1 MAGAMRKMGIY
12 LGLVEDDDARAYG
25 RYDARQSEHPDS
37 DHRYG
42 RYEDSRYATDFVGDG
57 YADEAYGDERYPA
70 SRDRFGAGYAE
81 EVEAEE
87 LPEAR
92 EPEPVAPRRP
102 AARPLGLAPAGATAS
117 PTRMGG
123 TLGGA
128 TSAAGAAGLAVREP
142 VAAEPE
148 PAPAPKEPYRIFTVH
163 PRTYNEARQ
172 IGERF
177 REGGA
182 VIMNLTELADADAKR
197 LVDFAAGLIFGL
209 RGSIERV
216 TNKVFLL
223 SPRDVDVTAEDKA
236 RIREGGFF
244 NQS

>member
-1 MAGAMRKMGIY
+1 MPWLLSREYAAAPADGDEGVGVGAVAARGRRSIRRTGPGY
-12 LGLVEDDDARAYG
+12 EWERLRLGESDRGLVEDDDARAYG
-25 RYDARQSEHPDS
+25 RYDARQTEHPDS
-37 DHRYG
+37 DRRYG
-42 RYEDSRYATDFVGDG
+42 RYEDSRYATDFVDDG

-163 PRTYNEARQ
+163 PRTYNEART

-177 REGGA
+177 R
-182 VIMNLTELADADAKR
+182 D
-197 LVDFAAGLIFGL
+197 
-209 RGSIERV
+209 GSR
-216 TNKVFLL
+216 
-223 SPRDVDVTAEDKA
+223 
-236 RIREGGFF
+236 
-244 NQS
+244 

>member
-1 MAGAMRKMGIY
+1 MRKMGIY

-25 RYDARQSEHPDS
+25 RYDARQSELPDS
-37 DHRYG
+37 DRRYG
-42 RYEDSRYATDFVGDG
+42 RYEDSRYATDYVDDG
-57 YADEAYGDERYPA
+57 YAEDRYADERYAAPG
-70 SRDRFGAGYAE
+70 DRFGAGYADE
-81 EVEAEE
+81 PEAEE
-87 LPEAR
+87 APATR
-92 EPEPVAPRRP
+92 EPEPVAVRRP
-102 AARPLGLAPAGATAS
+102 AARPLGLAPSAPAAGA
-117 PTRMGG
+117 TRMGG

-128 TSAAGAAGLAVREP
+128 STGAGAAGLAVREP
-142 VAAEPE
+142 VAAEAE
-148 PAPAPKEPYRIFTVH
+148 PAPVAKEPYRITTVH
-163 PRTYNEARQ
+163 PKTYNEARQ

-182 VIMNLTELADADAKR
+182 VIMNLTELSDADAKR